1 MAENS
6 GNGTRAAGP
15 RCVALVGPFQSGKTT
30 LLEAILA
37 RTGAIQRQGTIEAGN
52 TVGDASKEARHH
64 KMSVELTVATTNFMG
79 DAYSFLDCPGSVEFA
94 HDMRAVLPAIDAAVV
109 VCELDEKKIPQLQ
122 LIMRELEDRKIPR
135 ILFVNKIDKADA
147 GVHDVLRLLQ
157 PASRTKLIL
166 RQIPTFAGDIIS
178 GFVDLALER
187 AFVYKEHAASEVV
200 PLEGDAADL
209 EKTARFSM
217 LETLADHDDELMEQ
231 LLEDIQPPRDKVFD
245 DLTRELREG
254 MVCPV
259 LMGTATRS
267 NGVLRLLKALRH
279 ESPGIAETA
288 KRLGVKAG
296 QGNRDAVAQDV
307 VAYVLKTLNTAHGG
321 KMSVVRM
328 LAGQAGDGTTF
339 LSGDDEAGRVAG
351 VFKLV
356 GQSTEK
362 RGPAAVGET
371 VAFAKLDKAKTG
383 NTLTAGKQA
392 HAALAKVVPH
402 PPVLAIAISAKERKD
417 DVKLGLALT
426 KLVEEDPSISI
437 VHNAETHEVVLWG
450 QGEMHLRV
458 ATERLSDRYGV
469 AIERR
474 TPSVG
479 YRETIRRGI
488 VQRGRHKK
496 QSGGHG
502 QYGDVV
508 LDIKPLPRGSG
519 FTFEEKISGG
529 VVPRNYIP
537 SVEEGVID
545 ALKHGPLGFPVVDL
559 TVALVDGSYHTVDSS
574 DMAFRAAGRVGVVE
588 GLPQC
593 QPVLLEPI
601 HLVEIACPNEA
612 TAKINALMSGR
623 RGQILGFDTRV
634 GWDGWDVVRAKMPE
648 TEIGDLIVEIRS
660 ATAGSGTFT
669 FKFDHMAEL
678 TGRTADQIIAARRA
692 AE

>member
-1 MAENS
+1 MAANAN
-6 GNGTRAAGP
+6 GGTRATGP

-37 RTGAIQRQGTIEAGN
+37 RTGVIQRQGTIEAGN
-52 TVGDASKEARHH
+52 TVGDASREARHH
-64 KMSVELTVATTNFMG
+64 RMSVELSVATTNFMG
-79 DAYSFLDCPGSVEFA
+79 DTYTFLDCPGSVEFV
-94 HDMRAVLPAIDAAVV
+94 HDMRAVLPAIDVAVV
-109 VCELDEKKIPQLQ
+109 VCELDEKKVPQLQ
-122 LIMRELEDRKIPR
+122 LILRELEDRKIPR
-135 ILFVNKIDKADA
+135 ILFLNKIDKADA
-147 GVHDVLRLLQ
+147 AVHDVLRLLQ
-157 PASRTKLIL
+157 GASRTKLVL
-166 RQIPTFAGDIIS
+166 RQIPTFSGEIVT

-187 AFVYKEHAASEVV
+187 AFVYKEHAPSQVV
-200 PLEGDAADL
+200 PLEGDAVDR

-245 DLTRELREG
+245 DLTRELRDG
-254 MVCPV
+254 LVCPV
-259 LMGTATRS
+259 LMGTATRA

-279 ESPGIAETA
+279 ESPGAAETA
-288 KRLGVKAG
+288 KRLGVKGGA
-296 QGNRDAVAQDV
+296 DAVAYV
-307 VAYVLKTLNTAHGG
+307 VKTLNTTHGG
-321 KMSVVRM
+321 KMSIARV
-328 LAGQAGDGTTF
+328 LGGQAGDGTT
-339 LSGDDEAGRVAG
+339 LLAGDDEAGRVAG

-356 GQSTEK
+356 GQTTEK

-371 VAFAKLDKAKTG
+371 VGFAKLDKAKTG
-383 NTLTAGKQA
+383 DTLTAGKQP
-392 HAALAKVVPH
+392 HPPLARIEPY

-417 DVKLGLALT
+417 DVKLGQALNKLA
-426 KLVEEDPSISI
+426 EEDPSITV
-437 VHNAETHEVVLWG
+437 VHNPETHEVVLWG

-474 TPSVG
+474 QPTVG
-479 YRETIRRGI
+479 YRETIRKGI

-508 LDIKPLPRGSG
+508 LEIKPMPRGSG
-519 FTFEEKISGG
+519 FAFEEKITGG

-559 TVALVDGSYHTVDSS
+559 HVALIDGSYHTVDSS
-574 DMAFRAAGRVGVVE
+574 DMAFRTAGRIGIAE

-601 HLVEIACPNEA
+601 HLVEIVCPNEA

-623 RGQILGFDTRV
+623 RGQILGFDTRE
-634 GWDGWDVVRAKMPE
+634 GWEGWDVVRAKMPE
-648 TEIGDLIVEIRS
+648 AEVGDLIVEIRS
-660 ATAGSGTFT
+660 ATAGAGTFT

-678 TGRTADQIIAARRA
+678 TGRTADQIVAARRA